1 MIKKFSIYL
10 KNKKGLSL
18 VETLTALSLLA
29 LIMFC
34 FAPLM
39 ASYFKTIQISGEK
52 IQTTYREAGILQK
65 LIGNKGTGANSGYES
80 NVSAIPLVFNVPE
93 TMVTKNGVQQKV
105 DATSVAIGTQSGM
118 ANLLDP
124 VKGNFIVSNPDNLAE
139 GFSTIYTDSINSS
152 IKCFPSTITD
162 DFKTAYITIVA
173 DGFTFADDNL
183 TGSKYAFYVTK
194 AANGGSE
201 ASLVKLTHGVD
212 YKLEKVK
219 GSGDQILLLTLY
231 GGTNISFENSP
242 LVFNYNNGAY
252 VKNIEIDAP
261 TMMMVGEKAKDGSYY
276 YYVSRGY
283 VDEDGNLEIIR
294 RKMNSVDHCGN
305 NITLTSAMNDV
316 EWVPAESADSYARD
330 GENNPYG
337 YYVMCGDNGQIRRF
351 WRNNKTGNYYW
362 GGDYTYYT
370 DYNFVQVN
378 DGGAAAFIR
387 STDAAGNASAGRVY
401 STDTSFKFISQRDMT
416 NTQSGFNVGSKE
428 YTVAGVA
435 NTSTIL
441 LRSLSVVSVTKADDA
456 EFYGSDGRVVTYVL
470 KKNASSVYPTYD
482 QAMSMSGSWNGITIE
497 DKPNLISI
505 DQNNE
510 IYGWFETN
518 EDSYYE
524 INGINPNSVN
534 KNSYPITLT
543 SVDSILITGDGGA
556 HKKNVTDASEGS
568 YYFTSTGDGDTSAE
582 GATTNMNYPQE
593 TYTLYCG
600 YIPAFMDLFAA
611 RTGTFGSYK
620 YPTSWDKTFG
630 YKADGTFYPVG
641 DTYIPR
647 ADNRPTLE
655 NNAQYYAYWRMT
667 LGITPYYNDGATSVK
682 ISPNGQLA
690 YYKDYTSWFTKYH
703 TYTIYWPYTNLEY
716 AITGKFYDNDTF
728 TNNKSLVQQNFGKNG
743 ARASVFTLGSPN
755 HLINIYQGIQS
766 NVTNGEVVDITISYL
781 SHPFAIAVAANPT
794 DDIVYD
800 LSNNKDGNQ
809 VFYWNNRRETI
820 TFIDSASTVI
830 PNGENDIPVSLM
842 VGYVMGGTV
851 EYSNDGGSAFANVGS
866 VMNNGIVF
874 LRSGNYNVA
883 KQNSANSQTYEYL
896 ATDKDGY
903 KLGAESNVFHQF
915 YYLNSRTQKGYHGED
930 YQDPSKGGHIG
941 NLYGAEYWQNN
952 RHIQYKSLTGTTAT
966 DGADTATNYEYLRSH
981 PMTNTKVTCVAW
993 GTTWSGNPEAMWG
1006 TENGTVLSWWV
1017 DLSKASTDSNSSNW
1031 NDRSVDAEI
1040 QSYKWIDNCNNKTFA
1055 LTSSQWK
1062 DTVGS
1067 AVFATTST
1075 TGTSFYPGSANFKY
1089 FYDKGTQA
1097 TSTYNTIGFVNTLET
1112 INDIA
1117 FANDTWVAVGDQ
1129 SDVNPADY
1137 SAPGAMTVGN
1147 YSAGTQRTLQAFTDN
1162 GKGGSWINVRYWVDA
1177 AGTGVQSDDNATYH
1191 WKAVKISNNSN
1202 YNIVQINYVNGK
1214 WIATGYV
1221 DANNNDEFDDG
1232 EKTVICWAE
1241 DPLIS
1246 CNDTAAAYKGW
1257 SEATVVWEC
1266 QNGTFV
1272 DVTSQTGGINS
1283 VAVRS

>member
-18 VETLTALSLLA
+18 VEAMTALSLLA

-139 GFSTIYTDSINSS
+139 GFSTIYTDSINSN

-201 ASLVKLTHGVD
+201 AGLVKLTHGVD

-219 GSGDQILLLTLY
+219 GSEDRILLLTLY

-261 TMMMVGEKAKDGSYY
+261 TMMMVGEKATDGSYY

-283 VDEDGNLEIIR
+283 VDEDGNLEVIR
-294 RKMNSVDHCGN
+294 RKMNSVDPYGN

-316 EWVPAESADSYARD
+316 EWVPADSADSYAKD
-330 GENNPYG
+330 GEGNPYG
-337 YYVMCGDNGQIRRF
+337 YYVMCGDNGQVRRF

-370 DYNFVQVN
+370 DYNFN
-378 DGGAAAFIR
+378 RFNTPTYIN
-387 STDAAGNASAGRVY
+387 STDAAGNAYAGKVY
-401 STDTSFKFISQRDMT
+401 STNTSFKFISQRSMT
-416 NTQSGFNVGSKE
+416 EPQHGFNMASKE
-428 YTVAGVA
+428 FTLVAGLV
-435 NTSTIL
+435 NTSTGL
-441 LRSLSVVSVTKADDA
+441 VRGLSVVSVTYSNDA
-456 EFYGSDGRVVTYVL
+456 EFYGPDGMLYYYQTKKEPTSHPGWSTMAGMTSDGSWGGTDYQVT
-470 KKNASSVYPTYD
+470 SVTEPTNIAY
-482 QAMSMSGSWNGITIE
+482 SWLQTNTNSYFEFNGI
-497 DKPNLISI
+497 S
-505 DQNNE
+505 
-510 IYGWFETN
+510 G
-518 EDSYYE
+518 
-524 INGINPNSVN
+524 VN
-534 KNSYPITLT
+534 TASYPITLT
-543 SVDSILITGDGGA
+543 SVDSILITGTGGA
-556 HKKNVTDASEGS
+556 HKANVTDASEGS

-600 YIPAFMDLFAA
+600 YIPAFMDLWAEN
-611 RTGTFGSYK
+611 TGNGSYR
-620 YPTSWDKTFG
+620 YPTGFKGAYAQTS
-630 YKADGTFYPVG
+630 DGTFYNVPS
-641 DTYIPR
+641 TLNR
-647 ADNRPTLE
+647 ASNRLTIDDN
-655 NNAQYYAYWRMT
+655 QSYYTKWRMT
-667 LGITPYYNDGATSVK
+667 MGVTPYFTSGDGYAIQENGSV
-682 ISPNGQLA
+682 A
-690 YYKDYTSWFTKYH
+690 YYKKNSTSWIGGWKY
-703 TYTIYWPYTNLEY
+703 PYEYVMYYPVTNLQY
-716 AITGKFYDNDTF
+716 AITGKFYDVETF
-728 TNNKSLVQQNFGKNG
+728 NERRADINALFNTNYTLAGPDLMINNYDNTQGNITNNE
-743 ARASVFTLGSPN
+743 
-755 HLINIYQGIQS
+755 I
-766 NVTNGEVVDITISYL
+766 VDVTISYL

-800 LSNNKDGNQ
+800 YGNVKGDEDNYGQ

-830 PNGENDIPVSLM
+830 PNGDKDIPVSLM
-842 VGYVMGGTV
+842 VGYLLGGTV
-851 EYSNDGGSAFANVGS
+851 EFSKDGGDMYANVGS

-874 LRSGNYNVA
+874 LRAGNYNVA
-883 KQNSANSQTYEYL
+883 KQNSSNGQTYEYL
-896 ATDKDGY
+896 ATDSDGY
-903 KLGAESNVFHQF
+903 KLAAESNVFHQF
-915 YYLNSRTQKGYHGED
+915 YYLNSRGAASSN
-930 YQDPSKGGHIG
+930 PSKGNHIG
-941 NLYGAEYWQNN
+941 DLYGADYWQTN
-952 RHIQYKSLTGTTAT
+952 RHIQYKSLYGKAP
-966 DGADTATNYEYLRSH
+966 ADELASDNSNQYEYLRSH

-1017 DLSKASTDSNSSNW
+1017 DLNAASTDSNATNW

-1055 LTSSQWK
+1055 TDSSEYLG
-1062 DTVGS
+1062 TIGS
-1067 AVFATTST
+1067 AAAGS
-1075 TGTSFYPGSANFKY
+1075 GSNAGASFYPGSDRFKY

-1097 TSTYNTIGFVNTLET
+1097 TSTYGTIGFINTLET

-1117 FANDTWVAVGDQ
+1117 FANDMWVAVGDQ
-1129 SDVNPADY
+1129 SDVAPADY

-1162 GKGGSWINVRYWVDA
+1162 GRGGSWVNVRYWVDTN
-1177 AGTGVQSDDNATYH
+1177 GTGVQSDDNSTYH

-1272 DVTSQTGGINS
+1272 DVTAQTGGINS